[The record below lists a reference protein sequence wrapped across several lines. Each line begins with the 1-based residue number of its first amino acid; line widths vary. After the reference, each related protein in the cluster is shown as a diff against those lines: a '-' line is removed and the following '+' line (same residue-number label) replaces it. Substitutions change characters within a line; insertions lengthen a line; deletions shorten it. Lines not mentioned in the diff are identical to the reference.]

1 MFNWKKSEILFN
13 ELSSL
18 SEVRCIVLFEK
29 KKRKDHIELEIY
41 LRISIAINPTI
52 IVEKKSSLN
61 DILSFC

>member
-18 SEVRCIVLFEK
+18 SKVRCIVLFE